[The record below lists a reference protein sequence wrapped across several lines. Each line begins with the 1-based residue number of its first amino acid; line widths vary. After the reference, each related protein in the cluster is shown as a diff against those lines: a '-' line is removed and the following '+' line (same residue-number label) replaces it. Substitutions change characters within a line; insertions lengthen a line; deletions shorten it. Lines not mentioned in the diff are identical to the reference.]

1 MSNFHIPYY
10 AYAYIYWTYY
20 VLGIVFSIFFPVF
33 FIFLFEMFLIKMP
46 RIYRQGRLEYVFVQ
60 IRLIQGKSKVKTNF
74 VFLIQKPCMYVI
86 VLIREAYFFPFYSRY
101 F

>member
-1 MSNFHIPYY
+1 
-10 AYAYIYWTYY
+10 
-20 VLGIVFSIFFPVF
+20 
-33 FIFLFEMFLIKMP
+33 MP